1 MKKLLFLSVLSS
13 FLLIQSGCVKEEE
26 IFVDYGDLSQLDS
39 DLYSVYYEWPSVIN
53 FDFDDFQLDYGD
65 KLKLDKV
72 AQTLLSNIELKVA
85 LIGSADPEG
94 SKNYNNKLSQN
105 RALSVARYLIDSGVM
120 RTRIVVTSS
129 GVSNK
134 YLKTNDRDAN
144 FVNRRVQILLLGTDS
159 NPVEMMYEVK
169 QSD

>member
-1 MKKLLFLSVLSS
+1 MKKLLFLSVLSF
-13 FLLIQSGCVKEEE
+13 FLLIQNGCVKEEE

-39 DLYSVYYEWPSVIN
+39 ELYSVYYEWPSVIN
-53 FDFDDFQLDYGD
+53 FDFDDFQLDYSD

-94 SKNYNNKLSQN
+94 SENYNNILSQN
-105 RALSVARYLIDSGVM
+105 RALSVAKYLIDSGVM

-129 GVSNK
+129 GVSSK
-134 YLKTNDRDAN
+134 YLKTNDREAN